1 MMKELTNLRV
11 ELSKALQ
18 ELAQLTDDSDNMLS
32 EEYEK
37 QYEALSDRIGALNQQ
52 IEEQLNANSG
62 QRKQSE
68 KIPMENAKGSVQS
81 NRAISQLIITPLNPP
96 RNSVVGI
103 CSATFYNALTVNGI
117 TINVNGNNEI
127 YVRMPQKRTQ
137 QGRYIDVAHPLS
149 RKGRENINQTILS
162 AFRQGV
168 HRQRFEVA
176 TPLAVSAQN
185 SVKYPPE
192 YGNSLARMDLV
203 VNDMVVH
210 NAKIIRGKD
219 GDPHLVMPSYKSK
232 DGEYVSICNPANKEA
247 FAVFSEKAI
256 EEFNTEYQY
265 FRLNDSEVAEL
276 SENGVKAEVHKIS
289 DDSNVVKV
297 KPADVEKVNAI
308 INPTQNLAPKA

>member
-18 ELAQLTDDSDNMLS
+18 QLDQLTDDSDNMPS
-32 EEYEK
+32 EEYER

-62 QRKQSE
+62 QRKPAE
-68 KIPMENAKGSVQS
+68 KIPEGNKKGSIQS
-81 NRAISQLIITPLNPP
+81 NRSISQVIITPLNP
-96 RNSVVGI
+96 SKKTVVAV
-103 CSATFYNALTVNGI
+103 CSATFYDALTVNGI
-117 TINVNGNNEI
+117 TINVNRNNEI

-149 RKGRENINQTILS
+149 REGRENINHTILS
-162 AFRQGV
+162 AFLQGV
-168 HRQRFEVA
+168 NRQRFEVEA
-176 TPLAVSAQN
+176 PLSVAAQN

-210 NAKIIRGKD
+210 NAKIIRGKN
-219 GDPHLVMPSYKSK
+219 GEPHLVMPTYKSK
-232 DGEYVSICNPANKEA
+232 DGEYVSICNPANKRA
-247 FAVFSEKAI
+247 FAVFSEKAM

-265 FRLNDSEVAEL
+265 FHLNDSEVAEL
-276 SENGVKAEVHKIS
+276 SSNGVKAEVHKIS

-297 KPADVEKVNAI
+297 KPVDVEKVNAI